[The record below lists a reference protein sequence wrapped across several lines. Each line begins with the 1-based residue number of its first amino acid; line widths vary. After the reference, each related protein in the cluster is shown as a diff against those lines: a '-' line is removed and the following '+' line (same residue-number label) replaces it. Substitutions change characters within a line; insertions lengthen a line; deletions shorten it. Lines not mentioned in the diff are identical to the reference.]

1 MAPGGY
7 PSVNH
12 RVPVMNLKNPYRGA
26 KGMKAQMVPQTLA
39 RAIDSCRNKKNWI
52 GYSREA
58 FRRGRLRTVD
68 LHVLFFTF

>member
-1 MAPGGY
+1 
-7 PSVNH
+7 
-12 RVPVMNLKNPYRGA
+12 MNLKNPYRGA

-58 FRRGRLRTVD
+58 FQKGKAQYG
-68 LHVLFFTF
+68 